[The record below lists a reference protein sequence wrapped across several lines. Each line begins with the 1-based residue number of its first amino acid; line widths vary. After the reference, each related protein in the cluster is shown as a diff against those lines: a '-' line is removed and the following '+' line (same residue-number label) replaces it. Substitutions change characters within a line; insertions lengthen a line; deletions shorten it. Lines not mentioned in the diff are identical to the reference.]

1 MNQVQIKES
10 ELKEIITTTVL
21 ETIKSLGLESA
32 NAKPKQDFNERT
44 AYQKTEQMLY
54 MYNKFKSIVDEA
66 ERTILEY
73 QTHGVPQ
80 RCGAVGERVQ
90 TSIVQTGIVL
100 PEESVESAV
109 RTVQASVER
118 TVQIVAM
125 IEDGLEAL
133 KIDPWYEILPMQY
146 FEGRTQ
152 EDIASHLHTTQKTIS
167 KHKTRL
173 VRELAL
179 QLFPDQVID
188 ELLT

>member
-1 MNQVQIKES
+1 MQISES
-10 ELKEIITTTVL
+10 KLKELVQLTVL

-32 NAKPKQDFNERT
+32 NCKPKQDFSERT

-80 RCGAVGERVQ
+80 KCGAVGERVQ

-109 RTVQASVER
+109 HNVQKSVER
-118 TVQIVAM
+118 TVRIVSM
-125 IEDGLEAL
+125 IEDGMAAL
-133 KIDPWYEILPMQY
+133 QIDPWYDILPMLY

-152 EDIASHLHTTQKTIS
+152 EDIASHLNTTQKTIS

-188 ELLT
+188 ELLN